1 MKVWLIIPTYN
12 EASNIVGLVTAL
24 FDLPLDLSPHL
35 PKISR
40 GLATGME
47 ECEADSFLQGQY
59 PARRCGDL
67 SVVVVDDNSPD
78 GTAARVKLLQEKYPG
93 LYLVKR
99 PRKLG
104 LGSAYR
110 AGFKFALEHGAEVV
124 GEMDA
129 DWSHSPFD
137 VLRLVAAFRS
147 GAEVVI
153 GSRRI
158 KGGQIIGWA
167 WYRHFMSFGAT
178 TFARLV
184 LGLTTKDITAGFRL
198 YTKGALNKIP
208 WQSVQ
213 SDGYAWQEEMV
224 FLGEQAGLK
233 IVEVPV
239 VFADRQHGKSK
250 LTLKDVFEFFLT
262 VLRLRFGRRDSY
274 NDKQL

>member
-1 MKVWLIIPTYN
+1 MKIWLVIPTYN
-12 EASNIVGLVTAL
+12 EAANIASLLAAL

-35 PKISR
+35 
-40 GLATGME
+40 LAGCWPCKSE
-47 ECEADSFLQGQY
+47 SASHSSI
-59 PARRCGDL
+59 PVARPRDILGRCGDL

-78 GTAARVKLLQEKYPG
+78 QTAAQVKLLQEKYPG

-129 DWSHSPFD
+129 DWSHSPSD

-147 GAEVVI
+147 GAEVAI

-184 LGLTTKDITAGFRL
+184 LGLKTRDITAGFRL

-213 SDGYAWQEEMV
+213 SDGYAWQEEMI
-224 FLGEQAGLK
+224 FLCERARLK
-233 IVEVPV
+233 IIEVPV
-239 VFADRQHGKSK
+239 IFKDRQQGKSK
-250 LTLKDVFEFFLT
+250 LKLKDVIEFF
-262 VLRLRFGRRDSY
+262 VNIFRLRL
-274 NDKQL
+274 K

>member
-1 MKVWLIIPTYN
+1 MKIWLIIPTYN
-12 EASNIVGLVTAL
+12 EAGNIAGLLTAL
-24 FDLPLDLSPHL
+24 LALPL
-35 PKISR
+35 
-40 GLATGME
+40 
-47 ECEADSFLQGQY
+47 
-59 PARRCGDL
+59 DL

-78 GTAARVKLLQEKYPG
+78 QTAAAVKVLRGKYSR
-93 LYLVKR
+93 LYLMER